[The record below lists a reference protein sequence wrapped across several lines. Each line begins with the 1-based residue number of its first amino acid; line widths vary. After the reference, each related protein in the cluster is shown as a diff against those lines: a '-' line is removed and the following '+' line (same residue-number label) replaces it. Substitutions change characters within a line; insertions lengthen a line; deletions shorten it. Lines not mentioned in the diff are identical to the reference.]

1 METLGICIGAS
12 TLSSV
17 VLERRDGGA
26 PVVLHASALPH
37 NGDPRKA
44 VLETLE
50 RPEARRYD
58 RIAVTGRSFRDCL
71 NLTTLSE
78 PESVEEAFVHLY
90 GRGSGFNAV
99 VSAGGETFLAYVLD
113 GEGRISSVQTGN
125 KCASGTGEFFLQQIR
140 RMGMPLEE
148 ALRSARTEMPYRVSG
163 RCSVFCKS
171 DCTHA
176 TNKGIPKGRV
186 AAGLSRMMAEKILE
200 LLTHVPR
207 SRILLIGGCAR
218 NAVMVDSLKKE
229 IDALVVPA
237 EAAFFEALGCALWAL
252 DHETLPLPDRRGLFH
267 PGKGL
272 FPRLAPLKR
281 FEDRVVFKTAPRGTA
296 AKGDRF
302 ILGLDVGSTT
312 TKAALVRTGDD
323 AVCASVYIRTG
334 GDPVRAS
341 RNCYGALLETLGNLS
356 KEISIEGLGV
366 TGSGRQ
372 IAGLHGMTDGIINEI
387 IAHATGA
394 LHFDPAVDTI
404 FEIGGQDAKYTRL
417 TGGVPSDYAMN
428 EACSAGTG
436 SFLEE
441 AARESLSIGT
451 EEIAGFALQG
461 ETPPNF
467 NDQCAAFIS
476 SDIKKAFQDGIGR
489 EDVVAGLVY
498 SICMNYDHRVKGNRP
513 VGEKV
518 FMQGG
523 VCYNRAVPLAMAALT
538 GRRIVVPPDPGL
550 IGAFGVALEVRRR
563 MELGLMAPG
572 RFSLEM
578 LRDRELEYGK
588 PFICDGGR
596 EKCDRKCE
604 IARIRI
610 EGRIYPF
617 GGACNRW
624 YNLRSGT
631 DVHAADINLAA
642 RFEKR
647 VFAGAVVPA
656 EPGRRPS
663 VGINKSFMV
672 NTYFPLYDRFF
683 RNLGFD
689 VVLPGE
695 PDLEGM
701 KRRNAPFCYPAEI
714 AHGYFQNLL
723 EKNPDYLFLPL
734 FQGDYLPG
742 GTGRSS
748 TCPIC
753 QGEPFYLAAAF
764 QDHRV
769 WRDRKASGRVLNPN
783 LNFSGGI
790 ENGGKSLLD
799 LSGTLGVPRRKIRAA
814 FREAAAVQEQVLRE
828 TREDAAAFLSRLE
841 KDPDAFAV
849 VLFGRTY
856 NAFVSEAHK
865 GIPGKFA
872 SRNIPVIPCN
882 GIAFEGED
890 PMDGRMY
897 WSAGKRIL
905 GAARFVA
912 AHPRL
917 FGCYITNFSCGP
929 DSFLIGYFRNIMG
942 RKPSLTLEL
951 DSHVADAGIETR
963 VEAFLD
969 IVRRYRE
976 IEEGS
981 RPVRRAARS
990 VPARIRFDSQGPVY
1004 VDSRNGELSLRD
1016 PRVHL
1021 IFPSMGRFLSEA
1033 GSAVYRG
1040 AGIRASTLPP
1050 ADEETLRMG
1059 MAHAT
1064 CKECLPLL
1072 ITAGSLLRCVRER
1085 GDGDDRLLYFMP
1097 TASGPCR
1104 FGQYSV
1110 YMNDLIARSGIEN
1123 VALFTANGETSY
1135 GEVKGKDLTTRLWT
1149 GVILADI
1156 FEEMRS
1162 VLLAGA
1168 ADGEA
1173 ALAVFERQWAGVVKL
1188 LEDGGTLRE
1197 QMGPLEAVA
1206 GELGGIALKQP
1217 LDRMPRILLTGEIFV
1232 RHDGLSRQ
1240 YLVEEMARK
1249 GFATRVSSLAEW
1261 VYYTDWCVRNGLSFH
1276 DASWRERFS
1285 LFFRSFVMRRIE
1297 GDIRKVM
1304 SRSGLCSGR
1313 TEDVDHLIRSARPMI
1328 SRKLTGEAI
1337 LTVGAAVGEVPRPC
1351 CGAIAIGPFGC
1362 MPNRLAESILNM
1374 EMTRNGTP
1382 HDGGAAPSGR
1392 RRSLPF
1398 LAIECDGNPFPQMIE
1413 AKIEAFLLQA
1423 ARLHG
1428 ETS

>member
-17 VLERRDGGA
+17 VLERRDGGT
-26 PVVLHASALPH
+26 PSIRHASALPH
-37 NGDPRKA
+37 NGDPRTA

-50 RPEARRYD
+50 RLEARRYG

-71 NLTTLSE
+71 NLTALSE
-78 PESVEEAFVHLY
+78 PESVEEAFLHLY
-90 GRGSGFNAV
+90 GGGSGFNAI

-113 GEGRISSVQTGN
+113 GGGRISSVQTGN

-140 RMGMPLEE
+140 RMGMTLED
-148 ALRSARTEMPYRVSG
+148 ALQSARTETPYRVSG

-218 NAVMVDSLKKE
+218 NAVMVDYLKKE
-229 IDALVVPA
+229 IDPLVVPP
-237 EAAFFEALGCALWAL
+237 EAPFFEAFGCALWAL
-252 DHETLPLPDRRGLFH
+252 DHETLPLPDRRNLFH

-272 FPRLAPLKR
+272 FPRLAPLRR
-281 FEDRVVFKTAPRGTA
+281 FEDRVSFTTAPRGTA

-341 RNCYGALLETLGNLS
+341 RNCYGALLESLGDLS
-356 KEISIEGLGV
+356 KDISIEGLGV

-372 IAGLHGMTDGIINEI
+372 IAGLHGMTGGIINEI

-441 AARESLSIGT
+441 AARESLSIAT

-461 ETPPNF
+461 ENPPNF

-476 SDIKKAFQDGIGR
+476 SDIKKAFQDGIGK

-563 MELGLMAPG
+563 IDLGLMAPG
-572 RFSLEM
+572 RFSLDT
-578 LRDRELEYGK
+578 LRDRQLEYGK

-610 EGRIYPF
+610 EGKVYPF

-631 DVHAADINLAA
+631 DVPSEEINLAA
-642 RFEKR
+642 RFERR
-647 VFAGAVVPA
+647 VFPGGAAPA
-656 EPGRRPS
+656 EPGRGLS

-695 PDLEGM
+695 PDPEGM

-714 AHGYFQNLL
+714 AHGYFLNLL
-723 EKNPDYLFLPL
+723 EKKPDYLFLPL
-734 FQGDYLPG
+734 FRGDYVPG
-742 GTGRSS
+742 TEGNSY

-753 QGEPFYLAAAF
+753 QGEPYYLAAAF
-764 QDHRV
+764 RDHRV
-769 WRDRKASGRVLNPN
+769 WKDRKASGRVLNPT
-783 LNFSGGI
+783 LNVSGGLGNAR
-790 ENGGKSLLD
+790 ESLLA
-799 LSGTLGVPRRKIRAA
+799 LSGPLGVPRREIDAA
-814 FREAAAVQEQVLRE
+814 FRDAAAVQERVLRE
-828 TREDAAAFLSRLE
+828 TREEAAAFLSRLE

-849 VLFGRTY
+849 VLFGRAY

-865 GIPGKFA
+865 GIPAKFA
-872 SRNIPVIPCN
+872 SRNVPVIPCN
-882 GIAFEGED
+882 GIAFDGED
-890 PMDGRMY
+890 PLEGMY
-897 WSAGKRIL
+897 WSAGRRIL
-905 GAARFVA
+905 RAARFVG

-976 IEEGS
+976 VEEKQ
-981 RPVRRAARS
+981 RPAPRAVRS
-990 VPARIRFDSQGPVY
+990 VPARIRFDAGEPVY

-1021 IFPSMGRFLSEA
+1021 VFPSMGRFLSEA

-1050 ADEETLRMG
+1050 ADEETLRTG
-1059 MAHAT
+1059 MAQAT

-1085 GDGDDRLLYFMP
+1085 GDGDERLLYFMP

-1123 VALFTANGETSY
+1123 VALFTPSGETSY
-1135 GEVKGKDLTTRLWT
+1135 GEVREKDLTTRLWT

-1168 ADGEA
+1168 VDGNA
-1173 ALAVFERQWAGVVKL
+1173 AQAVFENQWAKVLKL
-1188 LEDGGTLRE
+1188 LEGDGMFRE
-1197 QMGPLEAVA
+1197 KLERLEAVA
-1206 GELGGIALKQP
+1206 GTLGGIALKQP

-1240 YLVEEMARK
+1240 YLVEELARK

-1297 GDIRKVM
+1297 GDIRKVL

-1313 TEDVDHLIRSARPMI
+1313 VEDVDHLIRSARPLI
-1328 SRKLTGEAI
+1328 SQELTGEAI
-1337 LTVGAAVGEVPRPC
+1337 LTVGAAVGEVPRPF

-1362 MPNRLAESILNM
+1362 MPNRLAESILSM
-1374 EMTRNGTP
+1374 EMTRNGNPT
-1382 HDGGAAPSGR
+1382 GGGSTAPGR
-1392 RRSLPF
+1392 SRSLPF

-1423 ARLHG
+1423 SRLHG
-1428 ETS
+1428 ERP